1 MVVALKSKTPPSI
14 EALDRANE
22 RSHIVIDGITWET
35 FQALIIDLESQPG
48 KRLTYDNGVLEIWI
62 PLLPHESF
70 KRWLGRIVEIVTEEI
85 DCEIRSLSACTW
97 RRADLRK
104 GVEADECYYI
114 QHEAIIR
121 GRMDIDLA
129 IDPPP
134 DLAIEIDVTS
144 LSLPRLPIY
153 QALGVPEVWRFKAD
167 RIQMLGLQ
175 DGSYAEISQSIA
187 LPMMTPEILEHF
199 LQQAQTM
206 GETQWAKSVRQWAQT
221 SSSDLA

>member
-1 MVVALKSKTPPSI
+1 VITALKPKTPAPTDP
-14 EALDRANE
+14 LD
-22 RSHIVIDGITWET
+22 RSHIVLREIAWDT
-35 FQALIIDLESQPG
+35 FQALIVDLESQPSH
-48 KRLTYDNGVLEIWI
+48 RLTYDDGVLEIWM

-70 KRWLGRIVEIVTEEI
+70 KRWLGRIVEIVTEEV

-114 QHEAIIR
+114 QHEAIVR
-121 GRMDIDLA
+121 GRMDLDLA

-153 QALGVPEVWRFKAD
+153 QALGVPEVWRFEAD
-167 RIQMLGLQ
+167 RIQILGLQ
-175 DGSYAEISQSIA
+175 DEGYEEIKRSIA
-187 LPMMTPEILEHF
+187 LPMITPEILEHF

-206 GETQWAKSVRQWAQT
+206 GETQWAKSVRQWAQA
-221 SSSDLA
+221 SSGDSA